1 MKKLFNTLYVTNK
14 DAYVCKKDDNA
25 CVRVDG
31 KDVLRVPLHLLEGI
45 VLFNYAG
52 ASAPLLYACAAR
64 GISVSVLDERGRFAA
79 RVEGPVSG
87 NVLLR
92 KANMRWRRTRPDRS
106 C

>member
-64 GISVSVLDERGRFAA
+64 GISVFSMRRGDSPPEL
-79 RVEGPVSG
+79 RVRCRG
-87 NVLLR
+87 
-92 KANMRWRRTRPDRS
+92 T
-106 C
+106 CF